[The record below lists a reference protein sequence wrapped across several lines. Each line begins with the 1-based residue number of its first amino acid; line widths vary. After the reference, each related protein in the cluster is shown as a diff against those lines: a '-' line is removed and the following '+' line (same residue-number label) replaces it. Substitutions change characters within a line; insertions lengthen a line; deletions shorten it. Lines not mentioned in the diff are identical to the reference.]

1 MSQINV
7 DTIKN
12 RLGTSGPTLHAL
24 TVTND
29 ATVGGALTVTG
40 NFTVNSSI
48 NTTGIITATSFSG
61 SGSGLTG
68 IATFSSD
75 ISGGSLRLLGHP
87 AFASPTTFKTVFTA
101 IES

>member
-12 RLGTSGPTLHAL
+12 RLGTSGPTLQAL

-40 NFTVNSSI
+40 NFTVNGTTTTIDTI
-48 NTTGIITATSFSG
+48 N
-61 SGSGLTG
+61 L
-68 IATFSSD
+68 
-75 ISGGSLRLLGHP
+75 
-87 AFASPTTFKTVFTA
+87 V
-101 IES
+101 